1 MTALRIDLETYSSV
15 DLKRCGVHRYVESP
29 DFEILL
35 FGFKWGDG
43 QAHVIDLAQGEQ
55 LPDHILAAL
64 DDPKILKTAY
74 NAAFELACLSRHLGR
89 RLDETQWRCT
99 SVHAL
104 YLGLPGNLGDVGKVI
119 GLAPDKQKSSIGWS
133 LIRYFCIPCKP
144 TKKNG
149 ERTRNLPHHDLAKWQ
164 LFKDYCAQDVES
176 EHAISERLARF
187 QVPDIEW
194 KLWHLDQRMMNLGVL
209 VDRKLV
215 EAAIECDTIFKQRL
229 LTEAIQL
236 TGLGN
241 PNSRNQLLAWLQE
254 EEDDDTITDLTKK
267 TVPKVLEA
275 TDSDVVRR
283 VLELRQE
290 LAKTSVSK
298 YHAMARAMCSTDT
311 VHGLTRFYGANRTGR
326 WAGQIVQVQN
336 LPQNKL
342 KDLDLARNLL
352 KARDYEALELL
363 FGNVPDTLSQLIRTA
378 FVARPGSR
386 LIPVD
391 FSAIEARVIAWLAWC
406 EWRLE
411 VFQTHGKIY
420 EASAEQM
427 FKLPKGSVTKK
438 SPYRQKGKVA
448 ELACFGPDTPVL
460 TSNGTKPIRAV
471 SKQDLVW
478 DGEQWVTHDGVI
490 FQGLRETIN
499 LAGIEVTPDHL
510 IRTGRTWKPA
520 RQLASNESTLCQ
532 ALATGLESLPL
543 SAWSGNAEAPATTT
557 WFGCSALAELRRIW
571 SSITTSSKDAALG
584 ATLAPRN
591 KRAIG
596 GKTGTPTLRSVL
608 MTSTVGVFSTVFLR
622 PSPVATAR
630 TLGSGPTM
638 VAEAYTYTSLGA
650 KTKRLFSPTCL
661 PYLVGMSRLMT
672 WIGGMS
678 TRGMGLETS
687 GSCPGEKT
695 EAPTSGQFESCSGAS
710 PNSRPVFDLLNT
722 GPRNRFT
729 VVTARGPILVHNCGY
744 QGGVGALKNMGA
756 LEMGLAEEELQPIIK
771 DWREANPEIVDLWY
785 SCERAAKDAVRNKTS
800 VVLPV
805 AAGRAKVAFI
815 YESGFLFI
823 QLPSGRR
830 LAYVKPRIEAED
842 LYRETSA
849 GGRYVVASAGSLTY
863 EGLDQKTK
871 QWTRLATYGG
881 KLVENI
887 TQAVARDC
895 LRESMLAL
903 DAEDFPQLFTVHDE
917 IVLEAHLASAH
928 TLEQAEEIMGRPIP
942 WAPGLPLRGDGFE
955 TRYYMKEQD

>member
-15 DLKRCGVHRYVESP
+15 DLKKCGVHRYVESP

-209 VDRKLV
+209 VDRELV

-283 VLELRQE
+283 VLELRQQ

-298 YHAMARAMCSTDT
+298 YHAMARAVCSDGA
-311 VHGLTRFYGANRTGR
+311 VRGLTRFYGANRTGR

-336 LPQNKL
+336 LVSNKL

-352 KARDYEALELL
+352 KARDYDTLELL

-378 FVARPGSR
+378 FVARPLCR

-438 SPYRQKGKVA
+438 SPYRQKGKIS
-448 ELACFGPDTPVL
+448 ELAL
-460 TSNGTKPIRAV
+460 
-471 SKQDLVW
+471 
-478 DGEQWVTHDGVI
+478 
-490 FQGLRETIN
+490 
-499 LAGIEVTPDHL
+499 
-510 IRTGRTWKPA
+510 
-520 RQLASNESTLCQ
+520 
-532 ALATGLESLPL
+532 
-543 SAWSGNAEAPATTT
+543 
-557 WFGCSALAELRRIW
+557 
-571 SSITTSSKDAALG
+571 
-584 ATLAPRN
+584 
-591 KRAIG
+591 
-596 GKTGTPTLRSVL
+596 
-608 MTSTVGVFSTVFLR
+608 
-622 PSPVATAR
+622 
-630 TLGSGPTM
+630 
-638 VAEAYTYTSLGA
+638 
-650 KTKRLFSPTCL
+650 
-661 PYLVGMSRLMT
+661 
-672 WIGGMS
+672 
-678 TRGMGLETS
+678 
-687 GSCPGEKT
+687 
-695 EAPTSGQFESCSGAS
+695 
-710 PNSRPVFDLLNT
+710 
-722 GPRNRFT
+722 
-729 VVTARGPILVHNCGY
+729 GY
-744 QGGVGALKNMGA
+744 QGGAGALKTMGA
-756 LEMGLAEEELQPIIK
+756 LEMGLSEEELEPIK
-771 DWREANPEIVDLWY
+771 VAWREANPEIVDLWY

-805 AAGRAKVAFI
+805 AAGRAKIAFI

-955 TRYYMKEQD
+955 TSYYMKEID